1 MVGGLIMLSFP
12 AFIGEDM
19 LCWVGPLEW
28 MFGEGLG
35 CRGERVVDGK
45 SIPAP
50 RLRVRWRFAGS

>member
-1 MVGGLIMLSFP
+1 MLSFP